1 MVRAGLVSDSID
13 FVAGLFSTRLVGRRG
28 IVIATATVIPVI
40 ALDLLGLKQ
49 LAVTAAEDH
58 S

>member
-1 MVRAGLVSDSID
+1 V
-13 FVAGLFSTRLVGRRG
+13 
-28 IVIATATVIPVI
+28 VIASATVIPVI

-49 LAVTAAEDH
+49 LAVAAAEDR